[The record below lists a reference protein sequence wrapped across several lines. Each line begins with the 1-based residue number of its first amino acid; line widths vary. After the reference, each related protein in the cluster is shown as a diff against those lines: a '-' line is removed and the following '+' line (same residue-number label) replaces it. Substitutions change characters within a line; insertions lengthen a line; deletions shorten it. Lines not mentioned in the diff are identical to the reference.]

1 MLPGALAAAWTPLV
15 LLLLGRL
22 PAGDTLGALTPL
34 TAAVPALMAGL
45 GTLLG
50 ALLLTRFEA
59 AVDGGQTPEGAAA
72 DALETAGPAVRWAGG
87 LTCAGLGL
95 LALSGLFPVGVPY
108 LVGFGLVAL
117 LGVALA
123 VAAVFTLMLP
133 VAVVL
138 ARRSPGGTP
147 AAAVSRR
154 PGVSGRRRSAA

>member
-1 MLPGALAAAWTPLV
+1 
-15 LLLLGRL
+15 
-22 PAGDTLGALTPL
+22 
-34 TAAVPALMAGL
+34 
-45 GTLLG
+45 
-50 ALLLTRFEA
+50 A

-138 ARRSPGGTP
+138 ARRPGRPHRASARGPPGSPRAGRSPAGEGTP
-147 AAAVSRR
+147 SR
-154 PGVSGRRRSAA
+154 